1 MDHAC
6 IFPAA
11 RLEELDDEEDSFDLS
26 DAGKGEAATA
36 AEDPRRRLFALLR
49 PLVPTASPQ
58 TPPPPPPSKGK
69 KVAHLN
75 ALAAFFGEGQ
85 RRTRKGGEDQE
96 EEELSSL
103 TMLW

>member
-6 IFPAA
+6 FFPAA

-58 TPPPPPPSKGK
+58 SPPPPPSKGK
-69 KVAHLN
+69 KVAHIN
-75 ALAAFFGEGQ
+75 ALAAFFGDEQ
-85 RRTRKGGEDQE
+85 RRSRKGGEDQE